1 MRKSIAK
8 IATTTLAASA
18 AGAVFLAGAPASAA
32 ASSAPAAAPAVAA
45 TAAVKAEPFN
55 RFSVSVKYPRKVR
68 KGGTITY
75 TIRAVNRGPHDAD
88 YYWLGGKLPKG
99 IKGTVYYTG
108 VKGTKCD
115 FYTDGFWCYGPSI
128 LEVDERDYLILKVKL
143 KPGTKGTAVARVGA
157 YSADV
162 PTGAETL
169 NKEMFKKL
177 GIKSYYWWK
186 TVKTKIS
193 R

>member
-1 MRKSIAK
+1 MRKSFAK
-8 IATTTLAASA
+8 IATTMLATPVI
-18 AGAVFLAGAPASAA
+18 GALLLAGAPASAA
-32 ASSAPAAAPAVAA
+32 TSSAPAAVPAAA
-45 TAAVKAEPFN
+45 TAAKADAYNNFV
-55 RFSVSVKYPRKVR
+55 VSVKYPRKVR

-75 TIRAVNRGPHDAD
+75 TIRALNRGPHDAD

-115 FYTDGFWCYGPSI
+115 FYTDGFWCWGPNI
-128 LEVDERDYLILKVKL
+128 LEVDEQDFLVIKVKL
-143 KPGTKGTAVARVGA
+143 KPRTKGTAVARLGA

-169 NKEMFKKL
+169 NKELLKKL
-177 GIKSYYWWK
+177 GIKTHYWWK
-186 TVKTKIS
+186 TVKTRIV